1 MRMNRWSSVKSPK
14 ATKVALFTDR
24 LRHLVEQGVPEVEAV
39 EAILEDM
46 PGSRLRERLRLVL
59 NRLKRGES
67 LSTALSGFRRHFPEC
82 YVSII
87 EAGERMDDL
96 PKALEIASE
105 FVRRRDVSRQ
115 RIFLGIFLPVL
126 TTVICL
132 GALRFLQ
139 VFALPHLDEMLD
151 GLWYNAAPHLSPP
164 RMHRLFDTAL
174 IVLACL
180 MVPLLLLFSAVFYCP
195 ASRSI
200 VLSRFCRLLHLVLRA
215 KLPLEECHRL
225 SRGLFSGRAFRRAV
239 DQLFKKLYAGESMA
253 RSFATTRYFRGV
265 LSWMVTA
272 GERRGD
278 VPGVLSDA
286 ASLYDLKADSRLS
299 TLFNIA
305 PPVITIAIAIPV
317 AIVSASVI
325 AFLRW
330 FLDVELLAG

>member
-1 MRMNRWSSVKSPK
+1 MNRWSAVKSPK

-24 LRHLVEQGVPEVEAV
+24 LRHLVEQGLPEVESV

-46 PGSRLRERLRLVL
+46 PRSRLRERLRLVQY
-59 NRLKRGES
+59 RLKRGES
-67 LSTALSGFRRHFPEC
+67 LSTALSGFRRHFSEC
-82 YVSII
+82 YVGII

-96 PKALEIASE
+96 PKGLELASE

-115 RIFLGIFLPVL
+115 RIFLGIFLPVF

-132 GALRFLQ
+132 AALRFLQ
-139 VFALPHLDEMLD
+139 VFALPYLHEMID
-151 GLWYNAAPHLSPP
+151 GLWYNGGADLSPP
-164 RMHRLFDTAL
+164 GMYRLFDTAL
-174 IVLACL
+174 IAFACL
-180 MVPLLLLFSAVFYCP
+180 MVPLLLLFSAIFYLP

-200 VLSRFCRLLHLVLRA
+200 VLSRFCRVLHLVLRA
-215 KLPLEECHRL
+215 RLPLKECHRL
-225 SRGLFSGRAFRRAV
+225 SRRVFSGRGFRRAV

-253 RSFATTRYFRGV
+253 TGFATTRYFRGV

-330 FLDVELLAG
+330 NLDVALLAR